1 MTGHSHLLRRS
12 RSSEPRGSAPLWAEG
27 AARDP
32 DQPFPRPRLEG
43 AAGPQAQHALG
54 PAGAAAAPARYGSP
68 SGPSGG
74 RRAHLPAEP
83 GPARPGPARPRRG
96 LFPRDPRGAR
106 PASGPHPA
114 GAEGLREGRRRAP
127 RPRPRLAGGPAPPRP
142 VGSPAPAVF
151 PHWPATASGSGR
163 GRPKRGRHPT
173 RRRGGAGW
181 GEADTS
187 AAGAGSVALLPLGVV
202 VRPR

>member
-83 GPARPGPARPRRG
+83 GPARPGPARPGPAAASSHGIPEARG
-96 LFPRDPRGAR
+96 QPPALTLRALRGYGRD
-106 PASGPHPA
+106 
-114 GAEGLREGRRRAP
+114 GAEP
-127 RPRPRLAGGPAPPRP
+127 PGPAQDSPEVPPL
-142 VGSPAPAVF
+142 
-151 PHWPATASGSGR
+151 R
-163 GRPKRGRHPT
+163 GQ
-173 RRRGGAGW
+173 
-181 GEADTS
+181 
-187 AAGAGSVALLPLGVV
+187 
-202 VRPR
+202 